1 MYITPLKSTVH
12 DLSRKA
18 RRSVVQMLRDASGN
32 PDRALPQTTTSL
44 TVNIRRTHCWPLVL
58 HSEHSHHR
66 LAFTP
71 GTMPRKSRS
80 KPLRQHY
87 TRDLKRRV
95 IYQAEVLG
103 YSSTKIAIELSM
115 PLTVVQRVR
124 RTWSEIGEVCRDRK
138 YKGRAPLM
146 STAAV
151 SVSLHSPLLSGLNP
165 LMCVH

>member
-1 MYITPLKSTVH
+1 VWYGCLIFALLEHNAMSC
-12 DLSRKA
+12 R
-18 RRSVVQMLRDASGN
+18 ASCD
-32 PDRALPQTTTSL
+32 PSLPQTTTSL
-44 TVNIRRTHCWPLVL
+44 TPIICQTHCWLSLLYPGHL
-58 HSEHSHHR
+58 HYR
-66 LAFTP
+66 LTP
-71 GTMPRKSRS
+71 STPDTMPRKPRS

-146 STAAV
+146 STTAV
-151 SVSLHSPLLSGLNP
+151 SVSLHSPLLPGPNP
-165 LMCVH
+165 LKCVH

>member
-1 MYITPLKSTVH
+1 MLYGVFYKCIVWSFEFYGTDNAAFSCESYRLS
-12 DLSRKA
+12 DLVK
-18 RRSVVQMLRDASGN
+18 
-32 PDRALPQTTTSL
+32 TTTISTAIVSCTSL
-44 TVNIRRTHCWPLVL
+44 
-58 HSEHSHHR
+58 
-66 LAFTP
+66 LALLLCP
-71 GTMPRKSRS
+71 GQLYYYLAYSLDTMPCKPRS

-103 YSSTKIAIELSM
+103 YSLTKIAIELSM

-146 STAAV
+146 STEAVAV
-151 SVSLHSPLLSGLNP
+151 SLPSLLLHELYFLISA
-165 LMCVH
+165 H

>member
-1 MYITPLKSTVH
+1 LVHLPHSLLASST
-12 DLSRKA
+12 LSWI
-18 RRSVVQMLRDASGN
+18 V
-32 PDRALPQTTTSL
+32 TSL
-44 TVNIRRTHCWPLVL
+44 PNIYQD
-58 HSEHSHHR
+58 
-66 LAFTP
+66 
-71 GTMPRKSRS
+71 TMPRKPRS

-138 YKGRAPLM
+138 YKGRAPIM
-146 STAAV
+146 SNAAV
-151 SVSLHSPLLSGLNP
+151 SVSLHFPCLLVWILSL
-165 LMCVH
+165 CVYTSACLDFWTTRPTCSWMKFKTNYFTSMELTSL

>member
-1 MYITPLKSTVH
+1 MFVIPLES
-12 DLSRKA
+12 LLILNQS
-18 RRSVVQMLRDASGN
+18 
-32 PDRALPQTTTSL
+32 LPQTTISL
-44 TVNIRRTHCWPLVL
+44 TVTICRTHCWPSPL
-58 HSEHSHHR
+58 HPGHPYYR
-66 LAFTP
+66 LGPTLD
-71 GTMPRKSRS
+71 TMPRKSRS

-151 SVSLHSPLLSGLNP
+151 SVSLHSPLFPGMNP